1 MFLRED
7 LRYVIV
13 RDKLLLVELYEHSF
27 SESFLD
33 SFEVYLREACEDAVL
48 PVSVSEKSV
57 KVWMVV

>member
-1 MFLRED
+1 VFLRED

-13 RDKLLLVELYEHSF
+13 RDTLLLVELCEYSF
-27 SESFLD
+27 SEGILKRLK
-33 SFEVYLREACEDAVL
+33 VYLREACEDAVL